1 MSNTAFRAAFKL
13 PPVSTPAFLAGFP
26 AVLPAVLPEG
36 PVAVEDGFEVS
47 ARRPDGVVVV
57 ASGRTAAEA
66 EALLALLVG

>member
-1 MSNTAFRAAFKL
+1 MSNTASAFRAAFKL
-13 PPVSTPAFLAGFP
+13 PVSTPAFLAGFP
-26 AVLPAVLPEG
+26 AALPEG